1 MRALKALL
9 LLRDA
14 FYEANPKFIKD
25 VQRLGIEVEALYQT
39 DNGIEKSELIKH
51 LKDVDIIIVTVVKID
66 KEVIDAAPD
75 LQYIIK
81 YGAGY
86 DNIDVTYAAEKGIPV
101 TNAPGQNAPSA
112 ADLAFGLMLAAAREI
127 PVKDTEIKSKHWE
140 LSVGFEVQKKTLGV
154 IGFGAIGKTLAKR
167 ASGFDMNVVA
177 FANHKDQG
185 AAKSLNVTFVE
196 LKDLLAVSDFV
207 VICTTINGHNR
218 EMINKETLCLM
229 KPTAFLINVSRGGL
243 VKEKDL
249 IEALKTGQIEGA
261 ALDVFAEEP
270 PTTAL
275 PYLSNLI
282 ATPHIGGAT
291 FEAIERTG
299 NVTIENLKR
308 FLADEQ
314 LEYLI
319 YIEKE

>member
-1 MRALKALL
+1 MRELKALL

-25 VQRLGIEVEALYQT
+25 VEALGIEVNALYHT
-39 DNGIEKSELIKH
+39 DNGIEKKEL
-51 LKDVDIIIVTVVKID
+51 LPYVKDVDIIIVTVVKID
-66 KEVIDAAPD
+66 KEVIDQATN

-86 DNIDVTYAAEKGIPV
+86 DNIDVAYAGEKGIPV

-127 PVKDTEIKSKHWE
+127 PVKDAQIKAKHWE

-154 IGFGAIGKTLAKR
+154 IGFGAIGKILAKR
-167 ASGFDMNVVA
+167 ASGFDMDVVA
-177 FANHKDQG
+177 FGNHKDQA
-185 AAKSLNVTFVE
+185 AAKSLHVTFVE
-196 LKDLLAVSDFV
+196 LKELLAVSDFV
-207 VICTTINGHNR
+207 VICTTINDQNR
-218 EMINKETLCLM
+218 EMINKETLRLM
-229 KPTAFLINVSRGGL
+229 KSTAFLINVSRGGL
-243 VKEKDL
+243 VKEIDL
-249 IEALKTGQIEGA
+249 IEALKTGQIKGA

-275 PYLSNLI
+275 PYLPNLI

-299 NVTIENLKR
+299 NVTIENLQR
-308 FLADEQ
+308 FLAGEQ

-319 YIEKE
+319 SN

>member
-1 MRALKALL
+1 MRKLKALL

-25 VQRLGIEVEALYQT
+25 VEKLGIEVKALYHT
-39 DNGIEKSELIKH
+39 DNGIEKSEL
-51 LKDVDIIIVTVVKID
+51 LSYVKDVDIIIVTVVKID
-66 KEVIDAAPD
+66 REVIDQATN
-75 LQYIIK
+75 LQYIMK

-86 DNIDVTYAAEKGIPV
+86 DNIDVAYAREKGIPV

-127 PVKDTEIKSKHWE
+127 PVKDTQIKAKHWE

-167 ASGFDMNVVA
+167 ASGFDMDVVA
-177 FANHKDQG
+177 FGNHKDEE

-196 LKDLLAVSDFV
+196 LKELLAVSDFV
-207 VICTTINGHNR
+207 VICTTVNDHNR
-218 EMINKETLCLM
+218 EMINKETLGLM
-229 KPTAFLINVSRGGL
+229 KPTGFLINVSRGGL
-243 VKEKDL
+243 VKEIDL
-249 IEALKTGQIEGA
+249 IDALKTSQIKGA

-270 PTTAL
+270 PTNGL
-275 PYLSNLI
+275 PYLPNLI

-299 NVTIENLKR
+299 NVTIENLQR
-308 FLADEQ
+308 FLAGEQ

-319 YIEKE
+319 SN